1 MKLHELGAP
10 RQTEQLAKVLESYS
24 GQSVNLKAIG
34 ANRAR
39 GMLQQIQG
47 LLAEHRN
54 KPAFHRSEQHP
65 AYLKLVMLEQ
75 ALSVSIAEQLPAAGA
90 QTGVQTGAQ
99 PGATAM
105 RPQSQSQI
113 AATAQSRKKEIQD
126 QIKAKQD
133 EIRSLQQ
140 QMNNPGLGMMEQ
152 RRLLNRRLTE
162 SELQQAQVV
171 LAAQDMIDRV
181 QGMLE
186 DISEMQFKDLPALA
200 DSIKNDIGTNEATQ
214 FQSDAT
220 AAFTQ
225 LLAAVQAGKQ
235 SLEAAQGVI
244 TGQAP
249 QIPGADADAMPGA
262 EPGADV
268 AGLDAAVDIDDL
280 DAAAVD
286 ADAEIDDL
294 DAGPDLGRE
303 RR

>member
-90 QTGVQTGAQ
+90 QPGAQ

-105 RPQSQSQI
+105 APQDKSKI

-140 QMNNPGLGMMEQ
+140 QMNSPGLGMMEQ
-152 RRLLNRRLTE
+152 HRLFNRRLTE

-200 DSIKNDIGTNEATQ
+200 DSIKNDIGANEATQ

-249 QIPGADADAMPGA
+249 QIPGADAAAAPGA
-262 EPGADV
+262 NLGAGT
-268 AGLDAAVDIDDL
+268 AGLDAAAGVDDL

>member
-249 QIPGADADAMPGA
+249 QIPGADAAAMPGA

-268 AGLDAAVDIDDL
+268 AGLDAAAGVDDL

>member
-75 ALSVSIAEQLPAAGA
+75 ALSVSIAEQLPAAAA
-90 QTGVQTGAQ
+90 QPGAQ
-99 PGATAM
+99 PGATALA
-105 RPQSQSQI
+105 PQDKSKI

-140 QMNNPGLGMMEQ
+140 QMNSPGLGMMEQ
-152 RRLLNRRLTE
+152 RRLFNRRLTE

-249 QIPGADADAMPGA
+249 QIPGADAAPAADLGA
-262 EPGADV
+262 GT
-268 AGLDAAVDIDDL
+268 AGLDAAADIDDL